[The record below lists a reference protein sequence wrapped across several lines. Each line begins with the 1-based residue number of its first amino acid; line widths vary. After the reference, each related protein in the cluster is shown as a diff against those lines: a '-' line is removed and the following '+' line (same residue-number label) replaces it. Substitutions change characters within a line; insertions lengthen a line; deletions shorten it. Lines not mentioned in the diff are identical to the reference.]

1 MSSILKALQKL
12 ETASTQQ
19 AKGRRLTG
27 GPITR
32 ATLQWRVVSIFIA
45 LFFII
50 ATGGFFLI
58 NRNLI
63 DLKPISDIA
72 KGKQE
77 IRVPGSDAR
86 SNQGGNKTLPP
97 PVQKQ
102 THTAKDDLKPKK
114 TGQIDPLNQTVQ
126 TTGVQIARPSS
137 STTSDNN
144 TRHIMPAHT
153 NPITQN
159 KEKSVPRT
167 SRALPPRQVNKIST
181 IPDIPIIDPSILKL
195 QAISWSPT
203 PKDRMVVINNRIL
216 REKSAIEGYAIIL
229 IDEDTVI
236 VEKDAEKGKLVFK

>member
-12 ETASTQQ
+12 EATSTQQ

-27 GPITR
+27 SPTTR
-32 ATLQWRVVSIFIA
+32 ATLQWPVVSIFIT

-58 NRNLI
+58 NRHLS
-63 DLKPISDIA
+63 DVKPISDIT

-77 IRVPGSDAR
+77 IRVPGPDAL
-86 SNQGGNKTLPP
+86 SNQGGNKILPP

-102 THTAKDDLKPKK
+102 THTAKDDLQPKK
-114 TGQIDPLNQTVQ
+114 TDQINPLNQTVQ

-153 NPITQN
+153 GNPITQN
-159 KEKSVPRT
+159 KK
-167 SRALPPRQVNKIST
+167 KIRS
-181 IPDIPIIDPSILKL
+181 PDIQGVASPSG
-195 QAISWSPT
+195 QQNQYNT
-203 PKDRMVVINNRIL
+203 
-216 REKSAIEGYAIIL
+216 GYSHY
-229 IDEDTVI
+229 
-236 VEKDAEKGKLVFK
+236 